1 MNPCVKQFTES
12 FSFQPSSPLKS
23 SARCLSTMKIS
34 LFSIIK
40 LFSKKRKKKYFIL
53 ITSYIFSFILCILP
67 IWGNL
72 GPCGPIWGGTG
83 AIAIW
88 APAVQMYIIAIF
100 MDLYA
105 VYSPLFFL
113 PKPRKGH
120 GMGTLGFGSFS
131 L

>member
-1 MNPCVKQFTES
+1 
-12 FSFQPSSPLKS
+12 
-23 SARCLSTMKIS
+23 MKIS